1 MRRGGE
7 IDDRIEAGRL
17 TRAQLLARGGV
28 AGLAVL
34 GWERGLF
41 GGVEPAFGA
50 PTAAPAPVRT
60 FITRPDLRPP
70 RLTIRHPARDAG
82 DGYLFIAPTSGPG
95 QRGVL
100 IFDNHGEP
108 VWFRPVTPV
117 SATAFRASTLRGKP
131 VLTWWEGTYSN
142 EGLGHGVYV
151 IVDSSY
157 REVARVKAGGYR
169 DGDLHEF
176 RLTDEGTALVTKNA
190 ASGATSRAYGG
201 GPNGLLYSGVVQ
213 EIAIPSGRVLF
224 EWDSLDHVAVE
235 ESHGQPN
242 KNHFDYFHI
251 NSIDVDADGHL
262 LVSARNTW
270 TVYKVHRR
278 TGQGASGG
286 SAAARATSRW
296 GKGTVTAWQH
306 DARSHDGGRLISI
319 FDNGAAPQVQTQS
332 RVILVRLDMQRMR
345 ATLERAYK
353 HRPNRLVAKF
363 MGSGAGAAGRRRRRR
378 VGERAVRDRVRA
390 ERVDQVRSA
399 DAEGRPELPR
409 IPLPLEGT
417 PTVPP
422 RLKAGVGKQGRG
434 VFVSWNGATEVA
446 SWALRYG
453 PTASELH
460 DGRVV
465 PRTGFET
472 YLGRLGSERWAE
484 VVALDAKGEGARSL
498 EAAAALAASALP
510 GLV

>member
-7 IDDRIEAGRL
+7 IDTPVTDRSDRRESL
-17 TRAQLLARGGV
+17 TRGQLLARGGV

-34 GWERGLF
+34 GWERGLL
-41 GGVEPAFGA
+41 GDVDSALAAPAA
-50 PTAAPAPVRT
+50 SPAPVRA

-108 VWFRPVTPV
+108 VWFRPVVPV

-142 EGLGHGVYV
+142 EGLGRGVYV

-157 REVARVKAGGYR
+157 REVARVHAGGYR

-176 RLTDEGTALVTKNA
+176 LLTDEGTALVTKNV
-190 ASGATSRAYGG
+190 GVRRDLTAYGG
-201 GPNGLLYSGVVQ
+201 GPNGLLYGGVVQ

-224 EWDSLDHVAVE
+224 EWNSLDHVAVE
-235 ESHGQPN
+235 ESHGRPN
-242 KNHFDYFHI
+242 RNHFDYFHV

-270 TVYKVHRR
+270 AVYKIHRR
-278 TGQGASGG
+278 TGKVLWRLGG
-286 SAAARATSRW
+286 RKSDFAM

-319 FDNGAAPQVQTQS
+319 FDNGAAPQVQPQS
-332 RVILVRLDMQRMR
+332 RVILVRLDTERMR

-363 MGSGAGAAGRRRRRR
+363 MGSGQVLPDGGVVAGWGSEPFVTEFAPNGSIRFEALMPKG
-378 VGERAVRDRVRA
+378 GQNYRAFR
-390 ERVDQVRSA
+390 
-399 DAEGRPELPR
+399 LPWK
-409 IPLPLEGT
+409 GT

-422 RLKAGVGKQGRG
+422 RVKAGIGKQGRG
-434 VFVSWNGATEVA
+434 IFASWNGATEVT

-453 PTASELH
+453 STAGQIH
-460 DGRVV
+460 DGRVI

-484 VVALDAKGEGARSL
+484 VVALDAKGKVLGQSRPQRL
-498 EAAAALAASALP
+498 
-510 GLV
+510 